1 MRLSGRFSAGQRGV
15 VLLVGLV
22 MLLLVTIMAIS
33 GFNMIKVN
41 QQVTGNMESRAQAA
55 VVANAAIEEAI
66 SGTLFFKRPENV
78 FINSCG
84 SANRKCY
91 DLNADGVR
99 DVVVSVSRPSC
110 VVVLPKPNSY
120 FLQRAEE
127 LKQQAVAKFAANLP
141 EDARELLRKARGLE
155 SCTMGG
161 GNVTMSRCADV
172 TWDLEAVAVDEVTG
186 ARATVRQGVAVTAD
200 INNVASV
207 CRN

>member
-1 MRLSGRFSAGQRGV
+1 MRLSGKFAARQRGV

-41 QQVTGNMESRAQAA
+41 QQVAVNMESRAQAA

-66 SGTLFFKRPENV
+66 SGTLFFQRPESI

-91 DLNADGVR
+91 DLNADGVT
-99 DVVVSVSRPSC
+99 DVAVSVSRPDC
-110 VVVLPKPNSY
+110 VVVLPRPNSY
-120 FLQRAEE
+120 FLQKAEV
-127 LKQQAVAKFAANLP
+127 LKQQAVQKFAANLP
-141 EDARELLRKARGLE
+141 LEANELLRKARGLE

-161 GNVTMSRCADV
+161 GNVGMSRCADV
-172 TWDLEAVAVDEVTG
+172 TWDLEAVAIDEVTG

-200 INNVASV
+200 INNVASA
-207 CRN
+207 CRS